1 MVKLELTFTS
11 VACCSKQA
19 EAAFFKEEQ
28 EAGALG
34 NWLHISATQ
43 WHREFQGRVNLLKLL
58 LISLAKMGKGWILL
72 NRAFIGVLFSSS
84 SRLPLWF
91 YSSCENESDL

>member
-19 EAAFFKEEQ
+19 EAAFFREEQ

-34 NWLHISATQ
+34 NWLHISATH
-43 WHREFQGRVNLLKLL
+43 WHREFQGSVKLLKL
-58 LISLAKMGKGWILL
+58 ISLVISLVKTGKGWIL
-72 NRAFIGVLFSSS
+72 GK
-84 SRLPLWF
+84 
-91 YSSCENESDL
+91 E